1 VDQVAVVMLVALK
14 EEVQVD
20 LAAVVDSVKA
30 KAEIVHAEKENR
42 SVETANV
49 HN

>member
-1 VDQVAVVMLVALK
+1 VDQVAADMLVVLK

-20 LAAVVDSVKA
+20 LAVVVDSVKVR
-30 KAEIVHAEKENR
+30 AEIVHAEKENR